1 MKPFLHRARS
11 GAARAWPALLLAVLL
26 HGCET
31 VPEPAPAAPP
41 VGTAA
46 AEHAERRG
54 EYVVAAREY
63 ERAARGARAPQ
74 KQLLQLRAVEALI
87 KAKQAPEARQK
98 LAAVQVPG
106 QDAALAAR
114 KRLLEAR
121 LLVLEGA
128 HPKALR
134 VLDDM
139 DRAGPLD
146 PTLRADIERV
156 RADAELAVNNPF
168 GAVRN
173 LVRREQYLAAP
184 EAVTDN
190 QLQIWK
196 ILSGQPP
203 ARLAA
208 ELDLTRDEALAGWI
222 ELAQAVTAAGAP
234 DRIAPAVE
242 QWRKTHSRHPAGATL
257 LATITAGA
265 PVIAAARPRL
275 VALLLPLT
283 SDIALAAQAVRD
295 GFLAMD
301 RANAAPD
308 KPTVKLYDI
317 GADPARAPEAYAQAL
332 RDGAQVVVGPLGRAA
347 AERIMR
353 EARTTVPTLLLSHTD
368 ENGRARSLFQFGLAP
383 EPEARQAAERAWLDG
398 HRRAAVLYPQG
409 AWGER
414 MLSAFRD
421 HWQRLGGTLAAAEA
435 YQEDQGDHSNAIK
448 RLLNI
453 HLSEARKADVE
464 RRTGLKLKFEPRAR
478 QDLDFVFLAADAKR
492 ARLLKPQ
499 LSFFHAARLP
509 VYATSLVYTGRP
521 DPLHDVDLDG
531 IAFPDMPW
539 ILLEEGPVRQL
550 RDGLQ
555 HDWPYAH
562 SDLDRL
568 YALGL
573 DSYAVL
579 PHLHR
584 LGSDAGARFSGV
596 TSFLSVDAAG
606 RMQRQL
612 VWARFTRGAPRLLDG
627 IPPGAG
633 LLRLDVPGG

>member
-1 MKPFLHRARS
+1 MKPFLSRLVHPWA
-11 GAARAWPALLLAVLL
+11 ALLLAVLL

-31 VPEPAPAAPP
+31 VSPPPAARP
-41 VGTAA
+41 VAA
-46 AEHAERRG
+46 ATAEQAERRG

-63 ERAARGARAPQ
+63 ERAARAARAPQ
-74 KQLLQLRAVEALI
+74 KQQLQLRAVEALI
-87 KAKQAPEARQK
+87 KAKQGPEARQK
-98 LAAVQVPG
+98 LAAVRIAGLEPG
-106 QDAALAAR
+106 FAAR

-128 HPKALR
+128 HEKALR
-134 VLDDM
+134 ALDEIG
-139 DRAGPLD
+139 RVGPLD
-146 PTLRADIERV
+146 PTLRADIELT

-173 LVRREQYLAAP
+173 LVQREQYLAAR
-184 EAVTDN
+184 EAVAGN

-196 ILSGQPP
+196 ILSGQPH

-208 ELDLTRDEALAGWI
+208 ELDLTRDETLGGWI
-222 ELAQAVTAAGAP
+222 ELAQAVTGAGAP
-234 DRIAPAVE
+234 ERIAPAVE
-242 QWRKTHSRHPAGATL
+242 QWRKTHPRHPAGTEL

-301 RANAAPD
+301 GANAAPD
-308 KPTVKLYDI
+308 KPQVKLYDI
-317 GADPARAPEAYAQAL
+317 GADPARATEAYAQAV
-332 RDGAQVVVGPLGRAA
+332 RDGAQVVVGPLGRDA
-347 AERIMR
+347 AERVMR
-353 EARTTVPTLLLSHTD
+353 DARATVPTLLLSHTA
-368 ENGRARSLFQFGLAP
+368 ETGRGRSLFQFGLPP
-383 EPEARQAAERAWLDG
+383 EPEARQVAERAWLDG

-421 HWQRLGGTLAAAEA
+421 HWQRLGGTLAASEA
-435 YQEDQGDHSNAIK
+435 YQEDQSDHSVPIK

-453 HLSEARKADVE
+453 HLSEARKAEVE
-464 RRTGLKLKFEPRAR
+464 RRVGQKLRFESRAR

-499 LSFFHAARLP
+499 LSFFHATRLP

-521 DPLHDVDLDG
+521 DPVHDIDLDG

-539 ILLEEGPVRQL
+539 ILLGDGPVLQL
-550 RDGLQ
+550 RQGLQ
-555 HDWPYAH
+555 RDWPYAY

-568 YALGL
+568 YALGM

-584 LGSDAGARFSGV
+584 LGSDPGARFSGV
-596 TSFLSVDAAG
+596 TSYLSVDADG
-606 RMQRQL
+606 RVQRQL
-612 VWARFTRGAPRLLDG
+612 IWARFTRGAPRLLDG
-627 IPPGAG
+627 VLPGAG
-633 LLRLDVPGG
+633 LLRLDGPGG